1 MSSRAHP
8 VANLFPL
15 VLAGLLVAMSFWLE
29 QASRPRSGSDSGLMR
44 HDPDYTIDKFHLR
57 RFDETGVLQHTL
69 LGDRLL
75 HYPDDDS
82 TTVMAPRLTYHRDP
96 PTFVTAREGR
106 LNSGAT
112 HVELIDD
119 VRVIRGGKGGK
130 PDSVLT
136 TQRLNAYPDDEIAR
150 TDIPVNITQGQS
162 NVRGLTLNANNKTAT
177 YVIDGEVRG
186 VFYRNQNAAAATTRA
201 AEPPPA
207 PLAVKPPVVIK
218 PVKPKLAAKPSPK
231 PKSKSKPKKAAR

>member
-15 VLAGLLVAMSFWLE
+15 VLAGLLVATSFWLE

-44 HDPDYTIDKFHLR
+44 HDPDYRIDNFHLR

-82 TTVMAPRLTYHRDP
+82 TTVMTPRLTYHREP

-119 VRVIRGGKGGK
+119 VRVIRGGKSGK

-136 TQRLNAYPDDEIAR
+136 TQRLDAYPDDEVAR
-150 TDIPVNITQGQS
+150 TDIPAIITQGQS
-162 NVRGLTLNANNKTAT
+162 HIRGNSLNANNKTAT
-177 YVIDGEVRG
+177 YVLDGEVRG
-186 VFYRNQNAAAATTRA
+186 TFYRNQNVVAAQPRAT
-201 AEPPPA
+201 EPPPA
-207 PLAVKPPVVIK
+207 PLATKPPAVKK
-218 PVKPKLAAKPSPK
+218 PVKSKPAAKPK
-231 PKSKSKPKKAAR
+231 PKSKTKTKATR